1 MSNHDYPMR
10 EASTAHPT
18 YSTPG
23 SGLGRSNQS
32 DLATAYPIPAG
43 VPSDET
49 LRSNYQTLLDSDAL
63 VDGYGVT
70 VSLEYDHS
78 SNPSISWPDT
88 AVATAGASVASSDGS
103 FAASIEEAGGP
114 SSPFTPNLKAPG
126 AGSPGTTNHAP
137 STPTALHPLPGH
149 LSTRPP
155 FAGEGSGLDP
165 KTSSGQ
171 ISGQKFKNLS
181 KGSSDPPPESSS

>member
-23 SGLGRSNQS
+23 SGLGRSNQT
-32 DLATAYPIPAG
+32 DLATAYAIPAT

-49 LRSNYQTLLDSDAL
+49 LRSDYQALLDSSVTENADL
-63 VDGYGVT
+63 GT
-70 VSLEYDHS
+70 VSLDYGHL
-78 SNPSISWPDT
+78 SNPTIAWPADG
-88 AVATAGASVASSDGS
+88 ASTAGASVGSSDPS
-103 FAASIEEAGGP
+103 FAVSIEESGGP
-114 SSPFTPNLKAPG
+114 SSPFTPNLKSPG
-126 AGSPGTTNHAP
+126 AGSPGTTNHSP
-137 STPTALHPLPGH
+137 STPTADHPLPGH

-171 ISGQKFKNLS
+171 ISGQKFKDLT
-181 KGSSDPPPESSS
+181 KGSSS